1 MRKPAFREIIAFRAP
16 DGFREELNQGA
27 ELQLTTPG
35 ALIRQ
40 AVARELVRLGIRKD
54 PAAEP
59 AVSRG
64 VYLTDREDAA

>member
-16 DGFREELNQGA
+16 HGFRELNQGA
-27 ELQLTTPG
+27 ELQLITPG